1 MFSRPAVRLLMAVS
15 AALVCGI
22 LLRSGIVAEEAPP
35 KPKKKPTVTQILGG
49 ENRYLTHV
57 STDKPMYKPGE
68 TAYIRG
74 VVLRAGSHQPL
85 DEKGQVSAQIQ
96 VAGPK
101 GNIVTTGWVPSQN
114 SVLGFSWK
122 VPKGQPGG
130 EYTAKVTY
138 PGTGFAPAERKFDV
152 RVYRAP
158 RLKNQIVFVRDG
170 YGPGDMVTAAL
181 QSERAEGG
189 VPAGAKVTIQAFVD
203 GKTVFTGPTTVDADG
218 RCSARFPLPKEIT
231 RGEGTLAFIIEDGGI
246 VETAS
251 KTIPILLQ
259 TVDLQMF
266 PEGGDLIAGL
276 PARVY
281 FEARTPTKKPA
292 DIAGVIVDEQGETV
306 GEFRSEHEGR
316 GRFAFTPNAESK
328 YSLKITEPSG
338 IKTIF
343 PLPEVKATGA
353 VITATKSRYKSG
365 EPVRLQVAS
374 SSSRAVK
381 VTLSQ
386 REVEVASTTMDIA
399 ASNRIDVVLEP
410 PANVDGVLIATLWDE
425 QGKPL
430 AERLVFRQP
439 EKSVNVVVIFN
450 EKSYTPGS
458 AAKLT
463 VRTTDADGK
472 PVAAVVGLTVTD
484 DSVLELIE
492 KREQAPRLPVM
503 VLLENDVR
511 ELADAHVYLD
521 PHNPKAPLAVDLLLG
536 TQGWRR
542 FAFVETTKF
551 LAAHGD
557 TARRVLALRL
567 QIQRDSGQLLGAS
580 RGRRFNL
587 NDGFG
592 FAPPGADGAAAPPQ
606 GAAER
611 DKKPQAAPA
620 PQAAQVPKDAA
631 GPPEKRPVVAAERP
645 AAVARPAEP
654 AAKQQLRQALAKAD
668 LAKKAKFGAFAA
680 KPLGN
685 RRMKRIAMVMVRE
698 FAHQVR
704 KDRQPND
711 RVDFTETLYWNSGI
725 KTDAKTGEATVA
737 FGMSDAVTSFRV
749 LADAFGANGTVG
761 GGTKVVDSI
770 EPFYVEPKLPLEVTS
785 GDVIELPLGIVNS
798 TPDMLSQT
806 TLVAVAK
813 GLTIAETT
821 PFDLPGE
828 ARVRRLMNIAV
839 GNISGETDFTL
850 KATAGPYSDAVTRKL
865 NVVPLGFPIEIAR
878 GGMLNADETRTHEVT
893 IPAQIVPGSIT
904 TEVRVYPSPMAGM
917 TEALKALIREPYG
930 CFEQTSSSTYP
941 LVMAQQ
947 YFQSHVGVD
956 PALIERSNTMLEKG
970 YKRLI
975 GYECKQGGFEWFGA
989 DPGHEALT
997 AYGLMEFSDMA
1008 EVRNVDTGMISRSR
1022 EWLSGQRDGKGGFK
1036 RERRA
1041 LHTWLADPD
1050 VSNAY
1055 ITWAL
1060 LSAGETGLDREV
1072 DAVKG
1077 TAKASQNSYVL
1088 ALAANVMMLAEETE
1102 AATVL
1107 RDRLVQL
1114 QNNEGVV
1121 DGATKSI
1128 VGSGG
1133 QALAIETTALAA
1145 LACLGDAEYI
1155 DFTDKAIRYLA
1166 ESCKG
1171 GRYGSTQST
1180 VLALKAI
1187 VANDKAMAHPKSP
1200 GRVQLV
1206 VDGRLF
1212 GTPVKFD
1219 RKTQG
1224 TIELPDMSRI
1234 LTPGKHTIAVKMID
1248 GSSMPHTVTI
1258 RLFSTRPDS
1267 STDCKVTL
1275 EVSLADEQIAEG
1287 EVTEARVRVENKT
1300 EEAIP
1305 TPIAIIGIPGG
1316 LEVRHD
1322 QLKELVKSKQVAA
1335 YEVRG
1340 REVILYWRDMAA
1352 GQQREFPLSLVAAIP
1367 GSYSGP
1373 ASRAYLYYTDEHK
1386 QWAEPLHV
1394 EISAK

>member
-1 MFSRPAVRLLMAVS
+1 MFSRPAFRVLMAVS

-22 LLRSGIVAEEAPP
+22 LLRSGIVAEEAPS

-68 TAYIRG
+68 TAYIRS

-85 DEKGQVSAQIQ
+85 DEKAQVSAQIQ

-101 GNIVTTGWVPSQN
+101 GNIVTSGWVQSQN

-122 VPKGQPGG
+122 VPAGQPGG

-138 PGTGFAPAERKFDV
+138 PGTGYAPAERKFDV

-203 GKTVFTGPTTVDADG
+203 GKTIFTGPTTVDSDG
-218 RCSARFPLPKEIT
+218 RCSARFPLPKQIA

-259 TVDLQMF
+259 TVDLQMY

-281 FEARTPTKKPA
+281 FEARTPAKKPA
-292 DIAGVIVDEQGETV
+292 DIAGVILNEQGETV

-316 GRFAFTPNAESK
+316 GRFAFTPNPESK

-353 VITATKSRYKSG
+353 IITATKSRYKAG
-365 EPVRLQVAS
+365 EPVRLQIGMS
-374 SSSRAVK
+374 SAGAVK

-399 ASNRIDVVLEP
+399 GAKLIDVVLAP
-410 PANVDGVLIATLWDE
+410 SANVDGVLIATLWDE

-439 EKSVNVVVIFN
+439 AKSVNVDVIFD

-503 VLLENDVR
+503 VFLENDVR

-557 TARRVLALRL
+557 TARRVLALKL
-567 QIQRDSGQLLGAS
+567 QIQRDTSRFLGQA
-580 RGRRFNL
+580 RGRGGNQ
-587 NDGFG
+587 NDKFG
-592 FAPPGADGAAAPPQ
+592 FAPPGIGVAAAPPQ

-611 DKKPQAAPA
+611 DDKPR
-620 PQAAQVPKDAA
+620 AAQVPKDAA

-645 AAVARPAEP
+645 AAAARPAKS
-654 AAKQQLRQALAKAD
+654 AAKQELRQALVKGD
-668 LAKKAKFGAFAA
+668 LAKKAKLGAFAA

-685 RRMKRIAMVMVRE
+685 RRMKRLAMAMVMVRE
-698 FAHQVR
+698 YAHHVR
-704 KDRQPND
+704 ANRQPND
-711 RVDFTETLYWNSGI
+711 RVDFTETLYWNAGI
-725 KTDAKTGEATVA
+725 KTDAKTGEATVT

-749 LADAFGANGTVG
+749 LADAFGANGTIG
-761 GGTKVVDSI
+761 GGTTVVDSI

-813 GLTIAETT
+813 GLSIGETT

-828 ARVRRLMNIAV
+828 ARVRRLMNIAI
-839 GNISGETDFTL
+839 GNFSGETDFTL

-865 NVVPLGFPIEIAR
+865 HVVPLGFPIEIAR
-878 GGMLNADETRTHEVT
+878 GGMLNADETRTHEIN
-893 IPAQIVPGSIT
+893 IPAQIVPGSIV

-956 PALIERSNTMLEKG
+956 PALIERSNAMLEKG

-1008 EVRNVDTGMISRSR
+1008 EVREVDTEMIARTR
-1022 EWLSGQRDGKGGFK
+1022 EWLLGQRDGKGGFK

-1060 LSAGETGLDREV
+1060 LSAGETGLDVEV
-1072 DAVKG
+1072 SALKD

-1102 AATVL
+1102 AATQL

-1121 DGATKSI
+1121 EGATKSI

-1133 QALAIETTALAA
+1133 QALAIETTALTA
-1145 LACLGDAEYI
+1145 LAWLGDSEYI

-1187 VANDKAMAHPKSP
+1187 IANDKAMAHPKSP
-1200 GRVQLV
+1200 GRVQLI

-1267 STDCKVTL
+1267 SIDCKVAL

-1287 EVTEARVRVENKT
+1287 EVTEAQVKVENKT
-1300 EEAIP
+1300 QEAIP

-1340 REVILYWRDMAA
+1340 REVILYWRYMAA
-1352 GQQREFPLSLVAAIP
+1352 GEQREFPLSLVAAIP
-1367 GSYSGP
+1367 GIYSGP

>member
-1 MFSRPAVRLLMAVS
+1 
-15 AALVCGI
+15 
-22 LLRSGIVAEEAPP
+22 
-35 KPKKKPTVTQILGG
+35 
-49 ENRYLTHV
+49 
-57 STDKPMYKPGE
+57 
-68 TAYIRG
+68 
-74 VVLRAGSHQPL
+74 
-85 DEKGQVSAQIQ
+85 
-96 VAGPK
+96 
-101 GNIVTTGWVPSQN
+101 
-114 SVLGFSWK
+114 
-122 VPKGQPGG
+122 
-130 EYTAKVTY
+130 
-138 PGTGFAPAERKFDV
+138 
-152 RVYRAP
+152 
-158 RLKNQIVFVRDG
+158 
-170 YGPGDMVTAAL
+170 
-181 QSERAEGG
+181 
-189 VPAGAKVTIQAFVD
+189 
-203 GKTVFTGPTTVDADG
+203 
-218 RCSARFPLPKEIT
+218 
-231 RGEGTLAFIIEDGGI
+231 
-246 VETAS
+246 
-251 KTIPILLQ
+251 
-259 TVDLQMF
+259 
-266 PEGGDLIAGL
+266 
-276 PARVY
+276 
-281 FEARTPTKKPA
+281 RTPAKKPA
-292 DIAGVIVDEQGETV
+292 DIAGVILNKQGETV
-306 GEFRSEHEGR
+306 GKFRSEHEGR
-316 GRFAFTPNAESK
+316 GRFVFTPNSESK
-328 YSLKITEPSG
+328 YSLKIIEPSG
-338 IKTIF
+338 IKTTF

-353 VITATKSRYKSG
+353 VITATKSRYKAG

-399 ASNRIDVVLEP
+399 ESQLTDVVLTP
-410 PANVDGVLIATLWDE
+410 PKDVDGVLIATLWDE

-439 EKSVNVVVIFN
+439 KESVNVDVIFD

-557 TARRVLALRL
+557 TARRVLALKMQTR
-567 QIQRDSGQLLGAS
+567 RDFGQLLGAA
-580 RGRRFNL
+580 RGRGVRFN
-587 NDGFG
+587 DRFG
-592 FAPPGADGAAAPPQ
+592 GAPAPPQ

-611 DKKPQAAPA
+611 DDKPRAAAA
-620 PQAAQVPKDAA
+620 PQADGVPKDAA
-631 GPPEKRPVVAAERP
+631 APPKKRPAAPANRPVVVAAAREAELADQERP
-645 AAVARPAEP
+645 AEA
-654 AAKQQLRQALAKAD
+654 AAKQQLRQALVKAD
-668 LAKKAKFGAFAA
+668 LAKKAELGAFAD

-685 RRMKRIAMVMVRE
+685 RRRMKSIAMVMVRE
-698 FAHQVR
+698 YAHQVR
-704 KDRQPND
+704 KNRQPND
-711 RVDFTETLYWNSGI
+711 RVDFTETLYWNAGV
-725 KTDAKTGEATVA
+725 KTDAKTGEATVT

-749 LADAFGANGTVG
+749 LADAFGANGSVG
-761 GGTKVVDSI
+761 GGTTVVDSI

-813 GLTIAETT
+813 GLSIAETT

-839 GNISGETDFTL
+839 GNISGETNFTL
-850 KATAGPYSDAVTRKL
+850 KATAGPYSDAVTRTL

-947 YFQSHVGVD
+947 YFQSHIGVD

-1008 EVRNVDTGMISRSR
+1008 EVRDVDTEMISRSR
-1022 EWLSGQRDGKGGFK
+1022 EWLLGQRDGKGGFK

-1072 DAVKG
+1072 AALKE
-1077 TAKASQNSYVL
+1077 TAKQSQNSYVL

-1102 AATVL
+1102 AATEL

-1145 LACLGDAEYI
+1145 LAWLGDSEYI

-1187 VANDKAMAHPKSP
+1187 IANDKAMAHPKSP

-1234 LTPGKHTIAVKMID
+1234 LTPGKHTIAVKMFD

-1267 STDCKVTL
+1267 SADCKVAL
-1275 EVSLADEQIAEG
+1275 EVLLADEQIAEG
-1287 EVTEARVRVENKT
+1287 EVTEAQVKVENKT

-1352 GQQREFPLSLVAAIP
+1352 GEQREFPLSLVAAIP

-1373 ASRAYLYYTDEHK
+1373 PSRAYLYYTDEHK
-1386 QWAEPLHV
+1386 QWSDPLHV